1 MAPSTL
7 NLACACRQIT
17 GTIDLS
23 NCSLPLD
30 LEFCH
35 CYNCRH
41 SSGQLAISVFI
52 CPRAPDN
59 GPPTLK
65 ITSKEQPVAYKAT
78 EELIR
83 YFCGACGASVYMS
96 IPETGDYE
104 ICSGLLDQAEGI
116 LTFTQHI
123 FLAST
128 KDGGM
133 SRWIEGPGWTGW
145 PEKSEIYQPPTEPAE
160 TTEKPISAQEG
171 GESNEK
177 TKLKCYCLCRGVEFY
192 ITRPDQDSIK
202 EQKPQHETQEQNEGE
217 WWLRAN
223 GTKYLAGFC
232 ACNDCRLATGYDIQ
246 AWMFAPKKN
255 VRQLDGKEI
264 DFTMGT
270 LKTYSHSPGAYRDF
284 CGKCGATVFWRS
296 EERHKELVDIS
307 VGLLDADEGARAE
320 EWLEW
325 WTKKVEFEELA
336 LNKSLVAKL
345 ADGLKKWEKGDVYSR
360 QIGTKRLYNTPN
372 MSDQNKGVLGGLTDT
387 VGGAVGGV
395 ANTAGDAVSG
405 VGNTLG
411 NTTKGL
417 TDTVGDTTKGVGNTA
432 KSGVDS
438 AGNYASGAAGSDKK
452 QTAQNP
458 LGLSD

>member
-17 GTIDLS
+17 GTIDIS

-30 LEFCH
+30 LDFCH
-35 CYNCRH
+35 CFICRH
-41 SSGQLAISVFI
+41 SSGQLAISGFL

-65 ITSKEQPVAYKAT
+65 ITSKEQPISYKAT

-83 YFCGACGASVYMS
+83 YFCGACGASVYFA
-96 IPETGDYE
+96 IPASGNYV

-116 LTFTQHI
+116 LTFKQHI
-123 FLAST
+123 FVAST

-133 SRWIEGPGWTGW
+133 SSWIEGPAWTEW
-145 PEKSEIYQPPTEPAE
+145 PEQSEVFQPPTKPAE

-171 GESNEK
+171 GESSEK
-177 TKLKCYCLCRGVEFY
+177 AKLKCYCHCRGVEFY
-192 ITRPDQDSIK
+192 ITRPDQGSTNVFSIPVPDIFTPCHTHSHLSQ
-202 EQKPQHETQEQNEGE
+202 EQKPQQETQEQNEGE

-232 ACNDCRLATGYDIQ
+232 ACNDCRLATGYDLQ
-246 AWMFAPKKN
+246 AWMFAPEKN
-255 VRQLDGKEI
+255 IRQLDGKEI

-284 CGKCGATVFWRS
+284 CGKCGATVFWRH
-296 EERHKELVDIS
+296 EERHKGLIDIS

-336 LNKSLVAKL
+336 SNKSLVAKITE
-345 ADGLKKWEKGDVYSR
+345 GLKKWEK
-360 QIGTKRLYNTPN
+360 KE
-372 MSDQNKGVLGGLTDT
+372 
-387 VGGAVGGV
+387 
-395 ANTAGDAVSG
+395 
-405 VGNTLG
+405 
-411 NTTKGL
+411 
-417 TDTVGDTTKGVGNTA
+417 
-432 KSGVDS
+432 
-438 AGNYASGAAGSDKK
+438 
-452 QTAQNP
+452 
-458 LGLSD
+458 